1 MHFTVMNKLCESGVE
16 YFERYQII
24 KVKYTRGLVGVVAAG
39 ACCPGKFNTSMTV
52 VRTAKSFALKS
63 NLPAKKK
70 EALCFIFT
78 LQKLIYVLYIIFFYN
93 ILRQIVNWIVHHARK
108 GNGLV
113 YYV

>member
-1 MHFTVMNKLCESGVE
+1 MHFTVMNKLCASGVE
-16 YFERYQII
+16 NFERYQII

-39 ACCPGKFNTSMTV
+39 ACCPGKFNTSTTV

-63 NLPAKKK
+63 NLPSEKRSSLFHFYLTKID
-70 EALCFIFT
+70 LCFV
-78 LQKLIYVLYIIFFYN
+78 YYFFYN

>member
-1 MHFTVMNKLCESGVE
+1 MHFTVMNKLCASGVE
-16 YFERYQII
+16 YVERYQII

-63 NLPAKKK
+63 NLPAEKKK
-70 EALCFIFT
+70 LFVSFLP

>member
-1 MHFTVMNKLCESGVE
+1 MHFTVMNKLCASGVE
-16 YFERYQII
+16 YVERYQII

-39 ACCPGKFNTSMTV
+39 ACCPGKFNTSKTV

-63 NLPAKKK
+63 NLPAEKK

-78 LQKLIYVLYIIFFYN
+78 LQKLIYVLYIFFFYN

>member
-24 KVKYTRGLVGVVAAG
+24 KVKYTRGLVGGGGVVAAG

-63 NLPAKKK
+63 NLPAEKKK
-70 EALCFIFT
+70 LFVSF
-78 LQKLIYVLYIIFFYN
+78 LPYKN
-93 ILRQIVNWIVHHARK
+93 
-108 GNGLV
+108 
-113 YYV
+113 